1 MATGFGTISI
11 LRSLLGCHTR
21 VMFILLIPIIFF
33 FASSKAETSSFL
45 DEKLGQKSHEQRY
58 GFYIGCIDCVWLL
71 GGIGV
76 GHRDQVVRDG
86 N

>member
-1 MATGFGTISI
+1 VSY
-11 LRSLLGCHTR
+11 SCNVHTSN
-21 VMFILLIPIIFF
+21 FNYLF

-45 DEKLGQKSHEQRY
+45 DEKLGQKSHEQQY